1 MGNRLYEVVL
11 NMRSNKMKQIDFDI
25 IIKVLSGNA
34 NSAELDLFNEWINS
48 SEENQSYYEQ
58 IRLILDQS
66 KEAKKYSR
74 IDMQKAWEKIGRKA
88 GLPII
93 NENHKRSLLNRN
105 IASKWIKIA
114 AIFIFAFGLGGATF
128 YLMTNNK
135 KIQAEGKQYYS
146 TSAPLGSKSQI
157 KLPDGSIVWLNSG
170 STIKCADTFEENE
183 REVQLD
189 GEAYFD
195 VVKNAD
201 APFYVVTNAVKIKV
215 LGTRF
220 NVKSYPEEGIIET
233 TLEEGSVNLGKI
245 GSPKTILLK
254 PRQKAV
260 FIKKE
265 GKINDSDLRIS
276 TGYHKEQFIILED
289 VDTDLITSWKD
300 NKLRFRSETF
310 ENLTVKLERWFNVKI
325 HIENEKLKSKIFSG
339 SFGEENI
346 EQVMKALQV
355 TLSFDFTIDKNN
367 VWIK

>member
-1 MGNRLYEVVL
+1 
-11 NMRSNKMKQIDFDI
+11 MKQIDFDI
-25 IIKVLSGNA
+25 IIKVLGRNA
-34 NSAELDLFNEWINS
+34 DSEELDLFNEWINS
-48 SEENQSYYEQ
+48 SEENHSYYEQ
-58 IRLILDQS
+58 IRLILDQA

-74 IDMQKAWEKIGRKA
+74 IDMQKAWEKIGQKA
-88 GLPII
+88 VLPIV
-93 NENHKRSLLNRN
+93 NENHKKSFFNRN
-105 IASKWIKIA
+105 IAGTWIKIA
-114 AIFIFAFGLGGATF
+114 AIFILSFGLGGATF

-135 KIQAEGKQYYS
+135 KIQTEGRKYYS
-146 TSAPLGSKSQI
+146 TSAPLGSKSKI
-157 KLPDGSIVWLNSG
+157 KLPDGSVVWLNSG
-170 STIKCADTFEENE
+170 STIKCANTFEENE
-183 REVQLD
+183 RKVQLD

-220 NVKSYPEEGIIET
+220 NVKSYPEERIVET

-245 GSPKTILLK
+245 GSAQTILLK

-265 GKINDSDLRIS
+265 GKINDSDLKINI
-276 TGYHKEQFIILED
+276 GYRKEQFIILED

-310 ENLTVKLERWFNVKI
+310 EDLAVKLERWFNVKI
-325 HIENEKLKSKIFSG
+325 HIENEILKSKIFSG

-355 TLSFDFTIDKNN
+355 TLSFNYTIDKNN